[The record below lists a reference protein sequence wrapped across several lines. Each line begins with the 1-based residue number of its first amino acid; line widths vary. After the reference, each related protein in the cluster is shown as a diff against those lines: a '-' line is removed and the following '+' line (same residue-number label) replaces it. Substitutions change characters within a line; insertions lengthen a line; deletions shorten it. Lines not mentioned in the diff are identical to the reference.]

1 MNLSFFKNFFSLK
14 TIKKPFFIGTLV
26 AIMLS
31 IAPIAYMIVELNNKK
46 VVYLVANFLNKS
58 SGLEWKSF
66 KSFTWGLLPAPSL
79 KWQQIELKDKTQK
92 GSIYIK
98 ELSMRLSASQL
109 LNGVI
114 YVKNLS
120 ISGIA
125 IKINESIE
133 NTAELLKI
141 IFNLEKKID
150 KDKETFVA
158 YLDRYKDLK
167 LSENFIFNPY
177 IIDIKNASISQIN
190 NSENKNYNF
199 YDTNLTLTKQRN
211 DQDILQLALINI
223 QSKLLVNDLEVTLA
237 GSCMSHIDNHNGI
250 VFLHKNNLNF
260 ITSKEDQKANINLS
274 GNIEYSYKN
283 NFLQSD
289 IKAATKNI
297 QELAFLFNLNIPKK
311 INNTDFDYVSL
322 AATIIYKDSR
332 IKSNNIKIQVPEFNL
347 QGTFN
352 YNPLNKK
359 IFANLNGSGL
369 IFDEFYQEYHP
380 SEEYQTTDNND
391 KQNGIL
397 NIIKSMNLVKYI
409 PNKNLHLVYSP
420 RYFQWHNIR
429 LNKPKLELKTSH
441 NKYYLTY
448 ESDINSG
455 KIDLTSQI
463 QHLGSS
469 IKSNINCNII
479 ALDIGESCSNIDVCK
494 KSQGD
499 IDLTSNIDIKLN
511 KTGLTASGIAEANIK
526 NLIITNI
533 DIDYTFLKLINAAV
547 NKEIE
552 YNESIAKTH
561 FNKMKAKVTLENKKL
576 NIFNIEAYTK
586 KSKVLGNG
594 IFNIQSDKAKI
605 RLKIFPLNN
614 DFFYSSEYPGEFHDM
629 FVPLICHFSNGKW
642 NYRLDKNKFKNYLQT
657 KNLNSKLIEKILNI
671 DLLY

>member
-98 ELSMRLSASQL
+98 ELSMHLSASQL

-114 YVKNLS
+114 YVKTLS
-120 ISGIA
+120 ISGITV
-125 IKINESIE
+125 KVNQPIE

-141 IFNLEKKID
+141 IFNLEQKTD
-150 KDKETFVA
+150 GNKETFVA

-177 IIDIKNASISQIN
+177 IINIKNASISQIN
-190 NSENKNYNF
+190 NPANINYTL

-211 DQDILQLALINI
+211 DQDILQLALIKL
-223 QSKLLVNDLEVTLA
+223 QSKLLVNDIEVILA
-237 GSCMSHIDNHNGI
+237 GSCISHIDNNNGI
-250 VFLHKNNLNF
+250 IFLHKNNFNF
-260 ITSKEDQKANINLS
+260 ITAKEDQKANINLS
-274 GNIEYSYKN
+274 GYIDYSYKN
-283 NFLQSD
+283 NLLQSN
-289 IKAATKNI
+289 IKATAKNI